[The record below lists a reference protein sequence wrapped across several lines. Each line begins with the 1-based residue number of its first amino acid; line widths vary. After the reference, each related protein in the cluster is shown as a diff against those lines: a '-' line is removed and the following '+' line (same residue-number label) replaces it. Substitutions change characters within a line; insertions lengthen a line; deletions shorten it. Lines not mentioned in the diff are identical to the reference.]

1 MRIAIIIEEFP
12 TLSETFIYVKVK
24 QLALRGH
31 ELFIFCN
38 KKNQLLLIELFS
50 GITNLTV
57 LTFSKRDAVLFVLT
71 HPGIALQ
78 SLREADKNKFVYGQ
92 YRVQLINRYNPGI
105 IHFEFSG
112 IGIAYNPLMP
122 LLKGRKVVS
131 CRGSGEKVKLLTDST
146 RKEKMVALFNQ
157 VNAIHCVSDDMKQTI
172 LPYCSNPEKIFINY
186 PSIDT
191 VFFNRQKP
199 YIKHDRVTILSI
211 GRFTFQK
218 GYLTGLQAIQRLKAK
233 GYLFNW
239 QIVGSGPQ
247 HEELVFHIHQ
257 MQLQDVVVLLGAR
270 KRPEVMALLEEADM
284 YFLPSVYEGIANVVL
299 EAMSMQLPVVCTTS
313 GGMEE
318 VITHGK
324 NGLLSP
330 VYDAD
335 SLADNLAVLVKDFEL
350 RKSLGVAARQRI
362 VEQFDIQ
369 TQVTRFE
376 TVYTQIIQEQA

>member
-1 MRIAIIIEEFP
+1 MRIAIVIEEFP

-31 ELFIFCN
+31 KLFIFCN
-38 KKNQLLLIELFS
+38 KKNQLLLHELFS

-57 LTFSKRDAVLFVLT
+57 LSFSKRDAVLFVLT

-92 YRVQLINRYNPGI
+92 YRVQLINLYNPDI

-131 CRGSGEKVKLLTDST
+131 CRGSGEKVKLLTDSS
-146 RKEKMVALFNQ
+146 RKEKMVALFKQ
-157 VNAIHCVSDDMKQTI
+157 VDAIHCVSDDMKQTI
-172 LPYCSNPEKIFINY
+172 LPYCSSPEKIFINY

-191 VFFNRQKP
+191 IFFNRQKS

-233 GYLFNW
+233 GYLFTW

-247 HEELVFHIHQ
+247 QEELVFHIHQ
-257 MQLQDVVVLLGAR
+257 MQLQDVVVLLGSK

-330 VYDAD
+330 VYDAE
-335 SLADNLAVLVKDFEL
+335 SLADNLALLVKNDEL
-350 RKSLGVAARQRI
+350 RQSLGVAARQRI

-376 TVYTQIIQEQA
+376 TVYTKIIQEQA